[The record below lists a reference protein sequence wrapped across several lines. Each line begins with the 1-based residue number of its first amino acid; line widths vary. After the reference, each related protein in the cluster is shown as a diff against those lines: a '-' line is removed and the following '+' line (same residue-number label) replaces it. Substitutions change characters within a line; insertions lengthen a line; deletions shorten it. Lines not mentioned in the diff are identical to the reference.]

1 MTPEQVDAEVRA
13 TARALLA
20 SPLASSATAPDVVAA
35 ARRHRDR
42 LSALFRDE
50 LGYHLDTSHPG
61 IVRLAKVPGAGHLPR
76 GLANRAGKP
85 FDPTRY
91 ALVCLVLAAV
101 ERGGER
107 TTAARLFD
115 DVTSR
120 VHDVG
125 LRFDPQAP
133 ADRRR
138 FIHAVQ
144 AVEDLGVLELAEG
157 DEERFVRGA
166 KDGDALYRVDRDV
179 LAHLPASPLPAAAV
193 DGPDALR
200 RESYPDTD
208 EGRVRRRRHRV
219 ARALVEEPV
228 LELDDLTDEER
239 AYALNQRER
248 FRRVLA
254 DGFGLELEVRAE
266 GWVAVD
272 PDGELTDLRWP
283 SYGTADAAA
292 LRLCDELRTRRAQGQ
307 PDEWPR
313 VDAIAFLQGLA
324 EEYRGF
330 WRKGTDTPDGAAALY
345 REAVAVLVAMR
356 LATATAD
363 GLRARPAAG
372 RFAALAAVTPAG
384 PARPAPAPAPT
395 TEPML

>member
-1 MTPEQVDAEVRA
+1 VTPEQVDAEVRA

-20 SPLASSATAPDVVAA
+20 SPLVTSARDPEVVGA

-42 LSALFRDE
+42 LAALFRDE

-61 IVRLAKVPGAGHLPR
+61 IARLAKAPGVGHLPR
-76 GLANRAGKP
+76 GLSNRAGKP
-85 FDPTRY
+85 FDATRY

-115 DVTSR
+115 DVASR
-120 VHDVG
+120 AGEVG
-125 LRFDPQAP
+125 LRFDPQSP
-133 ADRRR
+133 RDRRR

-144 AVEDLGVLELAEG
+144 AAEHLGVLELAEG
-157 DEERFVRGA
+157 DEEGFVRGA
-166 KDGDALYRVDRDV
+166 ADGDALYRVDREV
-179 LAHLPASPLPAAAV
+179 LAHLPASPLPAGAV

-208 EGRVRRRRHRV
+208 EGRVRRRRHRIT
-219 ARALVEEPV
+219 RALVEEPV
-228 LELDDLTDEER
+228 LELDDLSDDER

-272 PDGELTDLRWP
+272 PDGELTDVSWP
-283 SYGTADAAA
+283 SYGTTDAAA
-292 LRLCDELRTRRAQGQ
+292 LRLCDELRSRRSRGL
-307 PDEWPR
+307 PEVWPR
-313 VDAIAFLQGLA
+313 AEAVDFLRALG

-330 WRKGTDTPDGAAALY
+330 WRKGADTAEGADALY
-345 REAVAVLVAMR
+345 DDAVAVLASMR
-356 LATATAD
+356 LAAAAPE
-363 GLRARPAAG
+363 GVRARPAAG
-372 RFAALAAVTPAG
+372 RFAAAEAV
-384 PARPAPAPAPT
+384 RPAVPVRRAPVPT

>member
-1 MTPEQVDAEVRA
+1 MTPEQTEAEIRA

-20 SPLASSATAPDVVAA
+20 SPLSSASRAPDVVSA

-42 LSALFRDE
+42 LAVLFRDE

-61 IVRLAKVPGAGHLPR
+61 IARLAKVPGAGHLPR
-76 GLANRAGKP
+76 GLTTRADKP
-85 FDPTRY
+85 FDATRY

-115 DVTSR
+115 EVVSR
-120 VHDVG
+120 VGDVG

-144 AVEDLGVLELAEG
+144 AAEDLGVLELAEG
-157 DEERFVRGA
+157 DEEGFVRGT
-166 KDGDALYRVDRDV
+166 KDGDALYRVDREV
-179 LAHLPASPLPAAAV
+179 LAHLPASPLPATAV
-193 DGPDALR
+193 DGPEALR

-208 EGRVRRRRHRV
+208 EGRVRRRRHRI

-228 LELDDLTDEER
+228 MELDDLTDDER

-272 PDGELTDLRWP
+272 PDGELTDVRWP

-292 LRLCDELRTRRAQGQ
+292 LRLCDELRTRRALGQ

-313 VDAIAFLQGLA
+313 AEAIAFLQGLA

-330 WRKGTDTPDGAAALY
+330 WRKDTDTPEGAATLY
-345 REAVAVLVAMR
+345 LQAVDKLVSMR
-356 LATATAD
+356 LATPTDD

-372 RFAALAAVTPAG
+372 RFAAVEAV
-384 PARPAPAPAPT
+384 RPTRAPT
-395 TEPML
+395 MEPML